1 MTALVSGVALAL
13 AAATVHVQPPQA
25 LSPEDCV
32 RQAREHTIKRQQE
45 LRPMTGE
52 KVRQIDAERVKLLR
66 DCGAAFDVDSSAV
79 DRLPALVEFYADSQ
93 QPELVER
100 ALARGLAA
108 ADLPVSPRAD
118 LLVQAVRAG
127 LRRRPKPDF
136 AKVESYSDALDRLPE
151 AVLDQKIAAHG
162 ALNGYYRGDDVDAG
176 IIKHSIWLIETGKT
190 LAADLR
196 RKYGATLTAAYV
208 NLAEA
213 VAGQGENERAL
224 DLLRRA
230 PVELADV
237 PKAEERVKPALAR
250 YLLVGKQA
258 AAVAAPVWLNRADTA
273 TPIDLKAK
281 VTLLQFTAHWCGPCK
296 ESYPGTKRLL
306 ERFRDRGF
314 QVVFYTRTYGHFEGE
329 RNLARDV
336 EIERDRTYFAGYG
349 FTHPIAIG
357 SPALSVIDGKL
368 VPQGEDPVEESYG
381 VGGIPQINVIDAQGN
396 LRLIMI
402 GYDDANE
409 EKLASFIEGL
419 LKKRRER
426 P

>member
-1 MTALVSGVALAL
+1 MTAFTTGVALLLATAVLHPQAPPAPSPQDCVQQARAL
-13 AAATVHVQPPQA
+13 AAKR
-25 LSPEDCV
+25 L
-32 RQAREHTIKRQQE
+32 RESQ
-45 LRPMTGE
+45 PMTAE
-52 KVRQIDAERVKLLR
+52 IYKQIEADRVKMAR
-66 DCGAAFDVDSSAV
+66 DCAAAFDVDKAPV
-79 DRLPALVEFYADSQ
+79 AQLAALIELFTEAQ
-93 QPELVER
+93 QPELAQR
-100 ALARGLAA
+100 ALARGLAHE
-108 ADLPVSPRAD
+108 DLDLVPRAD
-118 LLVQAVRAG
+118 LLVQAVRVG
-127 LRRRPKPDF
+127 LRQRPKPDF
-136 AKVESYSDALDRLPE
+136 AKLEGYSDALDKLPE

-196 RKYGATLTAAYV
+196 KKHGATLTAAYV

-357 SPALSVIDGKL
+357 SAALSVIDGKL
-368 VPQGEDPVEESYG
+368 VPQGADPVEESYG

-419 LKKRRER
+419 LKKTLQ